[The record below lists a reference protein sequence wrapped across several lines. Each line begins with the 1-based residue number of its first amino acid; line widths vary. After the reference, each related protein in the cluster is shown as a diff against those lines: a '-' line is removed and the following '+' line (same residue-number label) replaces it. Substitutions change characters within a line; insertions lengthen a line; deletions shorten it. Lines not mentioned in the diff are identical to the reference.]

1 MTPTR
6 DRLLRCP
13 SAKWGSLHKT
23 CSNRNQFFRLCFCFL
38 FEICF
43 LIVKVSSSIVMRD
56 FDLFLALLVVT
67 LKNFFELKFIDS
79 GQVGQNLNEKFAIFF
94 FFAKCQN
101 YWTKLVHVFKM
112 TRARIFQ
119 NSSGEKIEHVKSQH
133 RSKLN
138 H

>member
-1 MTPTR
+1 
-6 DRLLRCP
+6 
-13 SAKWGSLHKT
+13 
-23 CSNRNQFFRLCFCFL
+23 
-38 FEICF
+38 
-43 LIVKVSSSIVMRD
+43 MRD

-112 TRARIFQ
+112 THI
-119 NSSGEKIEHVKSQH
+119 
-133 RSKLN
+133 SKL
-138 H
+138 